1 MESNKKVK
9 VCDEKGPVIITAKQV
24 ELKGYL
30 HEALTFLNEDADRKT
45 KEDSKRKKK
54 KYSSIQFE
62 MLKHMLLLRS
72 MIECID
78 GRKDCVSKMA
88 YIIDG
93 LGEPFSKIPESIKTF
108 EKKSLNEYK
117 EKRVWLNDTLI
128 KIVKCMKEVHTEYSS
143 SL

>member
-9 VCDEKGPVIITAKQV
+9 VCDEKGPVIITTKQT

-30 HEALTFLNEDADRKT
+30 HEALAFLNLDSERKT

-62 MLKHMLLLRS
+62 MLKHMFLLRS
-72 MIECID
+72 MIDCID
-78 GRKDCVSKMA
+78 GRKDCVSKMV

-93 LGEPFSKIPESIKTF
+93 LDDPFSKIPDSIKTF

-117 EKRVWLNDTLI
+117 EKRKWLSDTLI
-128 KIVKCMKEVHTEYSS
+128 KIVTCMKEVHTEYGS